1 MNWHSDT
8 AQALWDARDE
18 LEDYEQH
25 THEDGFTIHLAGGH
39 IHVFEFPGRRIAM
52 TARLDGRDDPLNYTA
67 VYVYDALAASSAIEA
82 VVRSD
87 AARILLAHAIATTRN
102 PQ

>member
-39 IHVFEFPGRRIAM
+39 IQVFEMPGRQIQVTTWQNDRKP
-52 TARLDGRDDPLNYTA
+52 PLNGTT
-67 VYVYDALAASSAIEA
+67 VNVWDTLAASSAIEA